1 VPTRDAL
8 RGLMFKAP
16 KPMQDRRVDLPT
28 IGPDT
33 MTLAHAANLRGVVIE
48 AGGVIVL
55 DPQATI
61 AAADKLG
68 LFLWV
73 RRSGTQE

>member
-1 VPTRDAL
+1 
-8 RGLMFKAP
+8 
-16 KPMQDRRVDLPT
+16 
-28 IGPDT
+28 
-33 MTLAHAANLRGVVIE
+33 
-48 AGGVIVL
+48 VIVL